1 MIMIELLN
9 SIHSKSKNKIYA
21 RIQDI
26 LFKLKLILKL
36 PEFTQI
42 VQQKG

>member
-1 MIMIELLN
+1 MIMIELFMKY
-9 SIHSKSKNKIYA
+9 ISKNKIYA

-26 LFKLKLILKL
+26 LFKVKLILKL